1 MSYRDQR
8 LELGGV
14 DTRQQGTDITDWQNS
29 TEDGDSVASEEP
41 WVGKED
47 QTSVTESTVAEEM
60 EEQKGEGGRETTE
73 EEGRIALV
81 EKGKKVSD

>member
-14 DTRQQGTDITDWQNS
+14 NTHAAVNDIAEWQNAT
-29 TEDGDSVASEEP
+29 TEDGESNTSDDV
-41 WVGKED
+41 WMGRED

-60 EEQKGEGGRETTE
+60 EEQKGEGGG
-73 EEGRIALV
+73 EEGR
-81 EKGKKVSD
+81 ETSGKKKTVV